1 MYNADTPRKINSAT
15 HPNNDSNSPEILRNY
30 KKCQRARQPEFK
42 EQNKNLI

>member
-15 HPNNDSNSPEILRNY
+15 HPNNDSNSPEILNY